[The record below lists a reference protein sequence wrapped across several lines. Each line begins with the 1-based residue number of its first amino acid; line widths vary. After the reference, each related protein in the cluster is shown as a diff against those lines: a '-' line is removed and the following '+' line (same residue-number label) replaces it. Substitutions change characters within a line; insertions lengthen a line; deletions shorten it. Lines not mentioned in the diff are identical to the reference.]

1 MKRSLL
7 SLSIASTLVATPVA
21 ALAADAGAENES
33 PYLAPDGS
41 WITLSGKV
49 TSTTADTFMLD
60 YGKGLVTVEMD
71 DWDWFEE
78 SGEVL
83 PGDNVTVY
91 GEVDDDTFEGAKLE
105 ASSVYVESLGTYFYA
120 SAADEESFNDLDV
133 APTIDVGQMIVTGTV
148 KSVTGSEFTI
158 DSGVQEMTV
167 DTALMPYDPM
177 DDEGF
182 QQIEVGDLVSV
193 TGDVEDDTFETSEIL
208 ADTVVTLED
217 DSADS

>member
-1 MKRSLL
+1 MKRSML
-7 SLSIASTLVATPVA
+7 SLSIASALIA
-21 ALAADAGAENES
+21 APMTAMAADQGVENES

-60 YGKGLVTVEMD
+60 YGRGLVTVEMD

-78 SGEVL
+78 NGEVL
-83 PGDNVTVY
+83 PGDKVTVY
-91 GEVDDDTFEGAKLE
+91 GEVDDDTFEVAKIE

-120 SAADEESFNDLDV
+120 SAADEETFNDLDV

-148 KSVTGSEFTI
+148 SSVNGSEFTI
-158 DSGVQEMTV
+158 DSGIQEMTV

-177 DDEGF
+177 DDEGY
-182 QQIEVGDLVSV
+182 QQIEEGDLVSV
-193 TGDVEDDTFETSEIL
+193 TGDVEDDTFESSEIM
-208 ADTVVTLED
+208 ADTIVTLED
-217 DSADS
+217 DSAES

>member
-7 SLSIASTLVATPVA
+7 SLSIASTLIATPVA
-21 ALAADAGAENES
+21 ALAADKGVENES
-33 PYLAPDGS
+33 PYLAADGS

-60 YGKGLVTVEMD
+60 YGRGLVTVEMD

-78 SGEVL
+78 NGEVL

-91 GEVDDDTFEGAKLE
+91 GEVDDDTFEGAKVE

-120 SAADEESFNDLDV
+120 NAADEESFNDLDV
-133 APTIDVGQMIVTGTV
+133 APTIDIGQMIVTGTIT
-148 KSVTGSEFTI
+148 SVSGSEFTI

-182 QQIEVGDLVSV
+182 QQLEVGDLVSV
-193 TGDVEDDTFETSEIL
+193 TGDIEDDTFEESELL

-217 DSADS
+217 DSVDS

>member
-1 MKRSLL
+1 MKRAML
-7 SLSIASTLVATPVA
+7 SLSIASTLMAAPVVV
-21 ALAADAGAENES
+21 LAADSGSVNQS
-33 PYLAPDGS
+33 PYLASDGS

-60 YGKGLVTVEMD
+60 YGNGLVTVEMD

-91 GEVDDDTFEGAKLE
+91 GEVDDDTFEVAKVE

-120 SAADEESFNDLDV
+120 SASDEETFSDLDV
-133 APTIDVGQMIVTGTV
+133 APTVDIGQMILTGTV
-148 KSVTGSEFTI
+148 TSIDGSEFTI
-158 DSGVQEMTV
+158 DSGIQEMTV

-177 DDEGF
+177 DNEGY
-182 QQIEVGDLVSV
+182 QRIEVGDLISV
-193 TGDVEDDTFETSEIL
+193 TGDLEDDTFELSELI
-208 ADTVVTLED
+208 ADTVVTLQDESV
-217 DSADS
+217 DS

>member
-1 MKRSLL
+1 MKRSML
-7 SLSIASTLVATPVA
+7 SLSIASALTA
-21 ALAADAGAENES
+21 APMTAMAADQGVENES

-78 SGEVL
+78 NGEVL
-83 PGDNVTVY
+83 PGDKVTVY
-91 GEVDDDTFEGAKLE
+91 GEVDDDTFEGAKIE

-120 SAADEESFNDLDV
+120 SASDEETFNDLDV

-148 KSVTGSEFTI
+148 SSVNGSEFTI
-158 DSGVQEMTV
+158 DSGIQEMTV

-177 DDEGF
+177 DDEGY
-182 QQIEVGDLVSV
+182 QQIEEGDLVSV
-193 TGDVEDDTFETSEIL
+193 TGDVEDDTFESSEIM
-208 ADTVVTLED
+208 ADTIVTLED
-217 DSADS
+217 DSAES

>member
-1 MKRSLL
+1 MKRSML
-7 SLSIASTLVATPVA
+7 SLSIASTLIATPVA
-21 ALAADAGAENES
+21 ALAADQGAENES
-33 PYLAPDGS
+33 PYLAADGS

-60 YGKGLVTVEMD
+60 YGRGLVTVEMD

-78 SGEVL
+78 NGEVL

-91 GEVDDDTFEGAKLE
+91 GEVDDDTFEGAKVE

-120 SAADEESFNDLDV
+120 NAADEESFNDLDV
-133 APTIDVGQMIVTGTV
+133 APTIDIGQMIVTGTIT
-148 KSVTGSEFTI
+148 SVSGSEFTI

-182 QQIEVGDLVSV
+182 QQLEVGDLVSV
-193 TGDVEDDTFETSEIL
+193 TGDIEDDTFEESELL

-217 DSADS
+217 DSVDS

>member
-1 MKRSLL
+1 MKRSML
-7 SLSIASTLVATPVA
+7 SLSIASTLIATPLA
-21 ALAADAGAENES
+21 ALAADKGAENES
-33 PYLAPDGS
+33 PYLAADGS

-60 YGKGLVTVEMD
+60 YGRGLVTVEMD

-78 SGEVL
+78 NGEVL

-91 GEVDDDTFEGAKLE
+91 GEVDDDTFEGAKVE

-120 SAADEESFNDLDV
+120 NAADEESFNDLDV
-133 APTIDVGQMIVTGTV
+133 APTIDIGQMIVTGTV
-148 KSVTGSEFTI
+148 TSVSGSEFTI
-158 DSGVQEMTV
+158 DSGAQEMTV

-182 QQIEVGDLVSV
+182 QQLEVGDLVSV
-193 TGDVEDDTFETSEIL
+193 TGDIEDDTFEESELL

-217 DSADS
+217 DSVDS

>member
-7 SLSIASTLVATPVA
+7 SLSIASTLIATPVA
-21 ALAADAGAENES
+21 ALAADKGAENES
-33 PYLAPDGS
+33 PYLAADGS

-91 GEVDDDTFEGAKLE
+91 GEVDDDTFEGAKVE

-148 KSVTGSEFTI
+148 TSVSGSEFTI

-182 QQIEVGDLVSV
+182 QQIESGDLVSV
-193 TGDVEDDTFETSEIL
+193 TGDIEDDTFEESELL

-217 DSADS
+217 DSVDS

>member
-1 MKRSLL
+1 MKRTTL
-7 SLSIASTLVATPVA
+7 SIAIASTLIA
-21 ALAADAGAENES
+21 APALTMAADDGSENRT

-78 SGEVL
+78 NGEVL
-83 PGDNVTVY
+83 PGDEVTVY
-91 GEVDDDTFEGAKLE
+91 GEVDDDTFESAKVE

-120 SAADEESFNDLDV
+120 SAMDEETFNDLDV
-133 APTIDVGQMIVTGTV
+133 APTIDPGQIIVTGTV
-148 KSVTGSEFTI
+148 TSETGSEFTI
-158 DSGVQEMTV
+158 DSGAQQMTV
-167 DTALMPYDPM
+167 DTALMGYDPM
-177 DDEGF
+177 DDEGY
-182 QQIEVGDLVSV
+182 QQIQEGDLVSV
-193 TGDVEDDTFETSEIL
+193 TGDLEDDTFETTEVM

-217 DSADS
+217 DSAS

>member
-7 SLSIASTLVATPVA
+7 SLSIASTLIATPVA
-21 ALAADAGAENES
+21 ALAADKGAENES
-33 PYLAPDGS
+33 PYLAADGS

-60 YGKGLVTVEMD
+60 YGRGLVTVEMD

-78 SGEVL
+78 NGEVL

-91 GEVDDDTFEGAKLE
+91 GEVDDDTFEGAKVE

-120 SAADEESFNDLDV
+120 NAADEESFNDLDV
-133 APTIDVGQMIVTGTV
+133 APTIDIGQMIVTGTIT
-148 KSVTGSEFTI
+148 SVSGSEFTI

-182 QQIEVGDLVSV
+182 QQLEVGDLVSV
-193 TGDVEDDTFETSEIL
+193 TGDIEDDTFEESELL

-217 DSADS
+217 DSVDS

>member
-60 YGKGLVTVEMD
+60 YGRGLVTVEMD

-133 APTIDVGQMIVTGTV
+133 APTVVVGQMIVTGTV